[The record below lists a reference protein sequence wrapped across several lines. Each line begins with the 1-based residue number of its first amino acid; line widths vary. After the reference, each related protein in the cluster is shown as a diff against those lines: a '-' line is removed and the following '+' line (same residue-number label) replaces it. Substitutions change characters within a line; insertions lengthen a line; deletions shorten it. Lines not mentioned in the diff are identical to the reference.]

1 MRLSKIALLPLITI
15 IIMKSKIK
23 SSAFACVFSVLF
35 LSHQS
40 QAVSYYWDTNGIAGF
55 TNIAGAWDGINL
67 FWNTDST
74 GATSGTLIA
83 SPTSADD
90 LFVNGGATGTI
101 TLSGSQSASSLTY
114 AVNVVKT
121 LSGGTS
127 FTIGGTGT
135 RSGIFVNSGDNA
147 NNSVIAP
154 LILNASS
161 STVNVS
167 TAGTGTLTIGAVTG
181 SAATGT
187 QTINAITQSSGGITF
202 NNVIGN
208 GGAGGN
214 VGVTLTSNSGIIGGA
229 FTLSAANTY
238 TGPTNL
244 VSGTATIS
252 NVATFNNTSAIQL
265 GVASRLIVNA
275 ANASLAKLAT
285 SGGGSGV
292 VAGSFL
298 RFSATQ
304 TTAGAGN
311 GPGTIFG
318 TVELNVNNA
327 NPNYTIDLGSGGAIS
342 NIVAATFT
350 SPLTLSGNASIDSS
364 TAAATYSTGGIT
376 SSTAGAKIL
385 NLTGTNTGA
394 NTISS
399 TISNGSGS
407 IGVIKGGTGSWILS
421 GTNTYTG
428 NTRVDGGILQFNNQV
443 SLYDNGSATAW
454 TKNNIVVGDG
464 ATLAL
469 AIGGPGQF
477 TKADVLSLLALA
489 DAPTNGFASG
499 SSLGLD
505 TSAGLFLFDS
515 ALSNPNGGSNVLGLN
530 KLGTNTLILNQD
542 NTYTGRTVISSGTLQ
557 LGDGGTTGKLSPN
570 SIIVNNGN
578 FTISRSDAVVQ
589 GADFSGA
596 PITGTGS
603 FTQSGTGT
611 TTLNAA
617 NTFSGVTTV
626 NDGILRLTSPL
637 ALQNSPLST
646 SGLGTVQFVGFATP
660 TFGGLSGS
668 VALSS
673 VIQDYA
679 TSAIN
684 LTLNVVSGSATY
696 GGVIENA
703 SGPLSV
709 TKTGAGTQVLT
720 GANLYTGATVVNRGT
735 LTIGNGTTGSLNGSV
750 GTALT
755 FTGTGT
761 FNVAEAASS
770 TQGMGA
776 LTLSAGD
783 ATITSTGIASQNSTL
798 AFASLG
804 VRAAGATAN
813 FTLVT
818 NTTATQNQI
827 VLTNN
832 ANAPLNNSGS
842 NNQGIFFGT
851 TEYARYDT
859 TNNRFRA
866 VIYGTDSNANS
877 IVPTG
882 ATLGIDDATKDVK
895 VSGNITVQTTAS
907 VNSLNLVATTMTLT
921 SSAQVLS
928 VNGILANGGTLTT
941 TGYVK
946 TTPSSAG
953 KIQPASAG
961 GELIINAAG
970 NFTLNASIQNNN
982 SASALTKSGTG
993 TLTLGSSAST
1003 YTGATVINAG
1013 TVGFADNVGASTDA
1027 FFGTGPVTFNP
1038 GTTMAMNRTYVGNA
1052 LTLNNATVTAG
1063 NSFGSTLAGNIT
1075 LAGIS
1080 TVSITGNLTISGNI
1094 SGTGGM
1100 IKTGTSFVPV
1110 TGNNS
1115 YTGPTVI
1122 SGGGLVFG
1130 KPVSL
1135 YNADSAQWTKTNIT
1149 VNNSGS
1155 LILRVGGTGEFNAA
1169 DATTI
1174 FGNLSTN
1181 VNGNG
1186 LQAGSFFGLDASTS
1200 GGTFTISANLTD
1212 STGVGGGSVGLRF
1225 FGNNTMGS
1233 SVLELTGA
1241 NTYTGQTI
1249 LDRQGLLRVSS
1260 INSVFTNPTLGSVR
1274 MPSSSLGA
1282 PTSVAAGTIQ
1292 LGTSASFQGGG
1303 LIYTGTG
1310 ETTDRVISLGGGGS
1324 DNYRFEQSG
1333 TGHLKFLS
1341 NMVMTDTRGQKNIT
1355 FQGSTTGTGEMAG
1368 VIPNASTST
1377 AVTAVTKAGSGT
1389 WTLSAANLYTGLT
1402 TVSGGTLLLTNAN
1415 SLNGGIG
1422 ATGGLGALTL
1432 NGGVIGLGAGN
1443 FSRPL
1448 AAANTLGAVTF
1459 SGAGGFAAYG
1469 ADRSVNLG
1477 GALATVAWGTAGTGL
1492 NGQTLILSSAT
1503 ATHTV
1508 DFRNPLTLGG
1518 NRTVRVDN
1526 GAAGVDGVLSGAVSG
1541 VFSQTLTKTGDG
1553 TLLISGT
1560 ADNGSLILNVSA
1572 GVVILGKTPIGA
1584 SHAVAGISNIATGA
1598 TVQLSGTG
1606 GNQIFNGPFQVPF
1619 GLVNMSGGTLDLNG
1633 LNEGFDRL
1641 TGTGSVT
1648 NSVAATTSTLTL
1660 GTVDGSGSFD
1670 GELTDGA
1677 GVLALTKIGTG
1688 TLTLNG
1694 TNLYT
1699 GATTV
1704 SAGILSLGSF
1714 GSVAS
1719 STSVA
1724 IAAGATF
1731 DTSGLSIYA
1740 IPAGKPVAFG
1750 INAAGSGSSGK
1761 ITAGELDITNATV
1774 TYNITGTPD
1783 DPVYVLATYTTLT
1796 GSAFLSVP
1804 APPTGYTLNYAYEG
1818 NKIALVASAT
1828 PYDTWATAKGLSSG
1842 NNAKNLDPDND
1853 GKNNLYEF
1861 AFDGDPLS
1869 GTNDGKI
1876 VGKVASVGGSQVLT
1890 LTLPVR
1896 GTVTPTI
1903 TPTFSPNS
1911 GDQLSALI
1919 DGIYYRIE
1927 GDQTL
1932 SSFDSSITEVTGT
1945 DATNIQAGLPALSTG
1960 WIYRTFRAPG
1970 NTSTTPKAFLRA
1982 KVSETP

>member
-1 MRLSKIALLPLITI
+1 
-15 IIMKSKIK
+15 MKSKIK
-23 SSAFACVFSVLF
+23 SSAFACILSALF
-35 LSHQS
+35 LTHQS
-40 QAVSYYWDTNGIAGF
+40 QAVSYYWDTNAAAGF
-55 TNIAGAWDGINL
+55 TNIAGAWDGANL
-67 FWNTDST
+67 FWNTDIA
-74 GATSGTLIA
+74 GATSGTFIA

-114 AVNVVKT
+114 AVNVAKT

-147 NNSVIAP
+147 SNSVTAP

-161 STVNVS
+161 SVVNVS

-181 SAATGT
+181 SAVSGT

-229 FTLSAANTY
+229 FTLSGANTY

-265 GVASRLIVNA
+265 GVASRLNVSA

-285 SGGGSGV
+285 GGGGSGV

-298 RFSATQ
+298 RFSVAQ

-318 TVELNVNNA
+318 TVELNVSNA

-342 NIVAATFT
+342 SIVAATFT

-364 TAAATYSTGGIT
+364 TAAATYSTGGFAA
-376 SSTAGAKIL
+376 STAGAMTL
-385 NLTGTNTGA
+385 NLTGSNTGA

-399 TISNGSGS
+399 AIANGSGS
-407 IGVIKGGTGSWILS
+407 IGVTKGGTGTWILS
-421 GTNTYTG
+421 GANTYTG

-443 SLYDNGSATAW
+443 SLYDNGSAAAW
-454 TKNNIVVGDG
+454 TKNNIVVGEG

-469 AIGGPGQF
+469 AVSGVGQF
-477 TKADVLSLLALA
+477 TKADVLSLLALS

-505 TSAGLFLFDS
+505 TSAGLFVFDT
-515 ALSNPNGGSNVLGLN
+515 AITNPNGGSNVLGLN
-530 KLGTNTLILNQD
+530 KLGTNILILDQD

-557 LGDGGTTGKLSPN
+557 LGDGGTTGKLSPS
-570 SIIVNNGN
+570 SIIINNGN

-589 GADFSGA
+589 GTDFSGA
-596 PITGTGS
+596 PITGNGS
-603 FTQSGTGT
+603 FTQLGTGT

-626 NDGILRLTSPL
+626 SDGILRLTSPL

-646 SGLGTVQFVGFATP
+646 SGLGIVEFVGFTTP
-660 TFGGLSGS
+660 TFGGLSGG

-684 LTLNVVSGSATY
+684 LTLNVVAGSTTY
-696 GGVIENA
+696 GGVIEDG

-720 GANLYTGATVVNRGT
+720 GANLYTGTTVVNRGN
-735 LTIGNGTTGSLNGSV
+735 LTIGNGTSGSVNGIV

-761 FNVAEAASS
+761 FNVAEAAAS

-776 LTLSAGD
+776 ITLSAGD
-783 ATITSTGIASQNSTL
+783 ATITSTGIASQSSTL
-798 AFASLG
+798 TFASLG
-804 VRAAGATAN
+804 VRPVGATAN
-813 FTLVT
+813 FTLAT
-818 NTTATQNQI
+818 NTTAAQNQI
-827 VLTNN
+827 VLTSNT
-832 ANAPLNNSGS
+832 NAPLDNSGS

-859 TNNRFRA
+859 TNKRFRA

-877 IVPTG
+877 TVPTG

-895 VSGNITVQTTAS
+895 VSGNITAQTTAS
-907 VNSLNLVATTMTLT
+907 VNSLNLVATTMTMS

-928 VNGILANGGTLTT
+928 VNGVLATGGAIAT
-941 TGYVK
+941 TGSTI
-946 TTPSSAG
+946 TTAG
-953 KIQPASAG
+953 KIQPAVVG
-961 GELIINAAG
+961 GELVINTTG
-970 NFTLNASIQNNN
+970 NFAVTAIIQDNV
-982 SASALTKSGTG
+982 SASSLTKSGTAQ
-993 TLTLGSSAST
+993 LTLNNSRST
-1003 YTGATVINAG
+1003 YTGGTVVNAG
-1013 TVGFADNVGASTDA
+1013 TVAFANDQGANTDT

-1038 GTTMAMNRTYVGNA
+1038 GTTMALNRTYVGNA

-1063 NSFGSTLAGNIT
+1063 NSFTSTLAGNIT

-1094 SGTGGM
+1094 SGSGGM
-1100 IKTGTSFVPV
+1100 IKTGATFVPV
-1110 TGNNS
+1110 TGNNN
-1115 YTGPTVI
+1115 YTGPTII
-1122 SGGGLVFG
+1122 SGGGLIFG
-1130 KPVSL
+1130 KTASL
-1135 YNADSAQWTKTNIT
+1135 YNGDSAQWTKTNIT
-1149 VNNSGS
+1149 VNNTGS
-1155 LILRVGGTGEFNAA
+1155 LTLRVGGIGEFTAA

-1181 VNGNG
+1181 LNANG
-1186 LQAGSFFGLDASTS
+1186 LQAGSFFGLDAGTS
-1200 GGTFTISANLTD
+1200 GGSFTISANLTD
-1212 STGVGGGSVGLRF
+1212 STGIGGGAVGLRF
-1225 FGNNTMGS
+1225 LGNNAMGS
-1233 SVLELTGA
+1233 SVLELTGN
-1241 NTYTGQTI
+1241 NTYSGQTI

-1260 INSVFTNPTLGSVR
+1260 INSVFTNPALGTVR
-1274 MPSSSLGA
+1274 MASSSLGA

-1310 ETTDRVISLGGGGS
+1310 ETTDRVFSLGGGGG
-1324 DNYRFEQSG
+1324 DNHRFDQSG

-1355 FQGSTTGTGEMAG
+1355 FQGSTAGTGEMAG

-1377 AVTAVTKAGSGT
+1377 TLTSVTKAGSGT

-1402 TVSGGTLLLTNAN
+1402 TVTGGTLLLTNAN

-1432 NGGVIGLGAGN
+1432 NGGVIGLGAGD
-1443 FSRPL
+1443 FSRRL
-1448 AAANTLGAVTF
+1448 AAANTVGAVTF

-1469 ADRSVNLG
+1469 ADRFVNLG
-1477 GALATVAWGTAGTGL
+1477 GALATIAWGTAGTGL
-1492 NGQTLILSSAT
+1492 NGQTLILGNAT

-1508 DFRNPLTLGG
+1508 DFRNPLSLGG

-1526 GAAGVDGVLSGAVSG
+1526 GAAAVDGVLSGAVSG
-1541 VFSQTLTKTGDG
+1541 AVTTLTKTGDG

-1560 ADNGSLILNVSA
+1560 ADNNSLIVSASA
-1572 GVVILGKTPIGA
+1572 GVLILGKTPIGPSRA
-1584 SHAVAGISNIATGA
+1584 AAGIGNIATGA

-1606 GNQIFNGPFQVPF
+1606 GDQIFNGPFNAAF

-1641 TGTGSVT
+1641 TGTGTVT
-1648 NSVAATTSTLTL
+1648 NSLAATTSTLTL

-1670 GELTDGA
+1670 GELTDGS
-1677 GVLALTKIGTG
+1677 GTLALTKMGTG

-1704 SAGILSLGSF
+1704 SAGILSLGTF
-1714 GSVAS
+1714 GTVDSSASVS
-1719 STSVA
+1719 
-1724 IAAGATF
+1724 IAAGATL
-1731 DTSGLSIYA
+1731 DTSGQSVYA
-1740 IPAGKPVAFG
+1740 IPAGKPVSFG
-1750 INAAGSGSSGK
+1750 INATGSGSSGK

-1783 DPVYVLATYTTLT
+1783 DYLYVLASYTTLT

-1804 APPTGYTLNYAYEG
+1804 TPPTGYTLNYAYDG
-1818 NKIALVASAT
+1818 NKIALVSDVT
-1828 PYDTWATAKGLSSG
+1828 PYDTWAIAKGLTSG

-1903 TPTFSPNS
+1903 TPTFSPSS

-1919 DGIYYRIE
+1919 DEIYYRVE
-1927 GDQTL
+1927 GDETL
-1932 SSFDSSITEVTGT
+1932 TPFADTITEVTGT

-1970 NTSTTPKAFLRA
+1970 TTTTVPKAFLRA
-1982 KVSETP
+1982 KISETP